1 MDKGTADPC
10 GMTKKKQRQE
20 QQQRRNGNSKAG
32 RQLLL

>member
-10 GMTKKKQRQE
+10 GMTTKKHRQE
-20 QQQRRNGNSKAG
+20 QQQRRKGNSKAG